1 LCRRRFR
8 RSGHLFGS
16 RGFGIILDFIRK
28 ELSADAS
35 ELNGHE
41 EELLSN
47 IRGKLADLTAFVD
60 AREESIAAA
69 LSEAYAVLPCPA
81 CQQNALTVDDG
92 VECLF
97 CGYKASADTAADDY
111 VRNVL
116 GLDRFRLAKDGGECP
131 IGFCPDCDW
140 LACVHAKLDGYL
152 CFGCGAQWQVG
163 DLAKCG
169 RCGRLIDSEKND
181 IPVCDS
187 CFYEVTGRDD

>member
-1 LCRRRFR
+1 
-8 RSGHLFGS
+8 
-16 RGFGIILDFIRK
+16 
-28 ELSADAS
+28 
-35 ELNGHE
+35 
-41 EELLSN
+41 
-47 IRGKLADLTAFVD
+47 
-60 AREESIAAA
+60 
-69 LSEAYAVLPCPA
+69 
-81 CQQNALTVDDG
+81 

-116 GLDRFRLAKDGGECP
+116 GLDRFRLEKDGGEWP
-131 IGFCPDCDW
+131 IGFCPDCNW